1 MEYKRAP
8 ELASPMLPKIDYK
21 TKCSFTPDLYE
32 SGPKKGRCNK
42 SISTFH
48 STCVRPAPR
57 LGGIHNSE
65 IEKIYE
71 QVEKDINST
80 LACAATFGVH
90 MKGINRHCHAHEIL
104 EDNTLTGVTSK
115 RFTPLIADTR
125 QSFQRVDD
133 DGNLVGKRHVT
144 VFCSQPPQKDM
155 PTWRAYTH
163 LAYPWKEKAEGYNTL
178 ESFIESFVA
187 FDGKDT
193 ERCRSFGLFGK
204 GDAMGDDSDES
215 IENKKHF
222 GTAIWNHWQ
231 KELAKSITHEISINN
246 DLHRLATEF
255 LESIGREASCWTTE
269 AAVQAKII
277 YLMLYHEGE
286 CRYILNKHFFNK
298 KSREK
303 LALAKGGIGYK
314 EALHDAI
321 LERVNEGQGMGGATI
336 TTREKNKQITAL
348 KAIVSEQQELNKTI
362 DEFKEE
368 KKKQDATIIKLQADN
383 VRARQTITTLKT
395 TLDERDTELFTAI
408 REGKDY
414 VPVGIWRHEKVYKD
428 DAWNHIAKANN
439 KRYKQ
444 EYRNENIEHWRSK
457 ELKRKAAKRKAEAAT
472 PIAPAQKR
480 QKLHSCT
487 SCDGCGD
494 ITRAECAKEHGLKVW
509 E

>member
-178 ESFIESFVA
+178 ESFIEAFVA

-204 GDAMGDDSDES
+204 GDAMGGDSSDS
-215 IENKKHF
+215 IENKRHF

-298 KSREK
+298 KMKEF
-303 LALAKGGIGYK
+303 LALQKGGIGYK

-336 TTREKNKQITAL
+336 TTREKTKQITAL
-348 KAIVSEQQELNKTI
+348 KLRNQELATQHQELNEKITRL
-362 DEFKEE
+362 EEVMKKKEKEHESWIAYLQEKESKLCQE
-368 KKKQDATIIKLQADN
+368 KKNVLAKLAKRNKEVRQAVMELMDEHPMKTRDEDVSWN
-383 VRARQTITTLKT
+383 GEWETLGPSDWGAQVNSKIRSE
-395 TLDERDTELFTAI
+395 LEKKMEAAVDEWRKRPHFEL
-408 REGKDY
+408 
-414 VPVGIWRHEKVYKD
+414 VGPD
-428 DAWNHIAKANN
+428 DAKPWAVAAPAAP
-439 KRYKQ
+439 
-444 EYRNENIEHWRSK
+444 
-457 ELKRKAAKRKAEAAT
+457 AAKR
-472 PIAPAQKR
+472 QK
-480 QKLHSCT
+480 
-487 SCDGCGD
+487 
-494 ITRAECAKEHGLKVW
+494 IN
-509 E
+509 